1 MSKRYTVEIYK
12 KGQVSQPI
20 QCYQLF
26 GNNDYIGVLHG
37 FVEETGGT
45 VDADGYF
52 DIVIDNKQLQELYQ
66 VVDQYCLD
74 LLEDKD
80 HRVIDL
86 LNIYESYRGRISL
99 GESLYNL
106 LSGNYPSM
114 QSAQFLAW
122 VIGTKCFKHF
132 IPEYLELK
140 DEYIC
145 RFKYS

>member
-1 MSKRYTVEIYK
+1 MSNRYTLEIYNK
-12 KGQVSQPI
+12 EKVNEPI
-20 QCYQLF
+20 KSYQLF
-26 GNNDYIGVLHG
+26 GNNDYIDVIQD
-37 FVEETGGT
+37 FVEEIGGI
-45 VDADGYF
+45 VEVDGYF
-52 DIVIDNKQLQELYQ
+52 DIALDNKQLQELYQ
-66 VVDQYCLD
+66 VVDNYCLD
-74 LLEDKD
+74 LLEYED

-106 LSGNYPSM
+106 LSGNYPAM
-114 QSAQFLAW
+114 QSGQFLAW